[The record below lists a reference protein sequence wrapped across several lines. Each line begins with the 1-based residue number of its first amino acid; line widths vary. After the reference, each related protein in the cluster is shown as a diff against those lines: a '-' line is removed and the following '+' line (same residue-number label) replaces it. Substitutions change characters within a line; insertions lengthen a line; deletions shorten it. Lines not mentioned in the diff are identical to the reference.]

1 MTCFALPSWRRGA
14 IERELRV
21 FVRTTK
27 AIRKYR
33 TLTVAVTQVIE
44 PLLMRGN
51 ITQDL
56 SSGSAAREAG
66 GTPGSGSRCT
76 SGDLR
81 RTVSLWGLSDGSRYL
96 ST

>member
-1 MTCFALPSWRRGA
+1 VTGRLVSGITSTTPGPAMTCFALPSWRRGA

-56 SSGSAAREAG
+56 SWVGCEGGWRNAG
-66 GTPGSGSRCT
+66 VWLTMYVR
-76 SGDLR
+76 
-81 RTVSLWGLSDGSRYL
+81 
-96 ST
+96 